1 MRVEYSRETLGGE
14 INEERTLSLNTVEDY
29 LEGIGKTPLLSR
41 EEERDLAKRIQ
52 ERKEGIIRL
61 LEETVGL
68 IKKNPQLFK
77 LFGQTEEKKKML
89 NIAGRSLYELK
100 EVFDY
105 LQQKKKQLDV
115 AKSSRSSERIQE
127 TLGELEKARNE
138 YRVNRKKMI
147 EANLRLV
154 VSFAKK
160 YTKRGVSFSDLIQEG
175 NIGLSRAVD
184 KFDYKC
190 NKRFSTYASWW
201 IRQALSRAIADQSR
215 TIRLPI
221 HIVHLLRK
229 LGRVSRSLEQELNR
243 EPTTE
248 EIAKK
253 VELPPQKIRQALGIS
268 QRTVS
273 LDKPVGEDGDA
284 AMIDFVANSNVPS
297 PAYRL
302 TLEML
307 RSEVRKLLE
316 RVVENTREL
325 EILKLRFGLEEK
337 SYSLREIGKKYG
349 VSRERIRQIQERSL
363 SRLRV
368 PAEQR
373 GLRGYLELLDS
384 LRANTLGDYIEE

>member
-1 MRVEYSRETLGGE
+1 MRVEYRKEIVEGE
-14 INEERTLSLNTVEDY
+14 GNEERSLSLNTVEDY

-41 EEERDLAKRIQ
+41 EEEREVAKRIQ
-52 ERKEGIIRL
+52 EGKEKIIRL
-61 LEETVGL
+61 LEKTIGL
-68 IKKNPQLFK
+68 IEKNPK
-77 LFGQTEEKKKML
+77 LFELFGKAKKEKKIP
-89 NIAGRSLYELK
+89 NISGHNLDELK
-100 EVFDY
+100 KIFDY
-105 LQQKKKQLDV
+105 LQQKKKQLDTIE
-115 AKSSRSSERIQE
+115 SSRSSERIQE
-127 TLGELEKARNE
+127 ALRELKKARSE
-138 YRVNRKKMI
+138 YRANRKEMI

-175 NIGLSRAVD
+175 NIGLSRAVE

-229 LGRVSRSLEQELNR
+229 LSKVSRILEQELNR
-243 EPTTE
+243 EPTPE
-248 EIAKK
+248 EIAKR
-253 VELPPQKIRQALGIS
+253 VELPPQKIREALGIS
-268 QRTVS
+268 RDTVS
-273 LDKPVGEDGDA
+273 FDKPVGEDGDA
-284 AMIDFVANSNVPS
+284 TMIDFIPNSTIPS

-307 RSEVRKLLE
+307 RKEVRKLLE
-316 RVVENTREL
+316 RVVNNTREL
-325 EILKLRFGLEEK
+325 EILKLRFGLEERD
-337 SYSLREIGKKYG
+337 YSLREIGKKYG

-363 SRLRV
+363 SRLRA
-368 PAEQR
+368 PAEER

-384 LRANTLGDYIEE
+384 LRVNTQGDYPEE